1 MAAPK
6 DPPDTTPND
15 TPAQRAG
22 ATNPLRTRVLEHDLL
37 RVFVA
42 VVDYGGYTAAA
53 QFLHRTQAAVSQQ
66 IKRLEESAQTAL
78 FQHPRRTVQL
88 LSLIHI

>member
-6 DPPDTTPND
+6 EPPDD
-15 TPAQRAG
+15 TPLQRPSA
-22 ATNPLRTRVLEHDLL
+22 ANPLRTRVLEHDLL

-66 IKRLEESAQTAL
+66 I
-78 FQHPRRTVQL
+78 
-88 LSLIHI
+88 